1 MGLIDD
7 KKRINEIELTE
18 ERAILVGLITPQQ
31 GEAKAREYLDE
42 LEFLAETAGATTVR
56 TFLQR
61 CDGPNSTSYVGKGKL
76 EEIVAYVEDNDIS
89 LVIFD
94 DDLSPKQVAFIE
106 KAVKVKTLDRTSLIL
121 DIFAKRAQTAS
132 AKMQV
137 ELAQYQYLSL
147 IHI

>member
-7 KKRINEIELTE
+7 SKRINEIDQKE

-31 GEAKAREYLDE
+31 GEAKAKEYLDE
-42 LEFLAETAGATTVR
+42 LEFLAETAGAVTVH

-76 EEIVAYVEDNDIS
+76 EEIVAYVEQNDIN

-94 DDLSPKQVAFIE
+94 DDLTPKQVAFIE
-106 KAVKVKTLDRTSLIL
+106 KAVQVKTLDRTSLIL

-137 ELAQYQYLSL
+137 ELAQYQYLL
-147 IHI
+147 P

>member
-7 KKRINEIELTE
+7 KKRVNEIELSE

-31 GEAKAREYLDE
+31 GEAKAKEYLDE
-42 LEFLAETAGATTVR
+42 LEFLAETAGAVTVR

-94 DDLSPKQVAFIE
+94 ETSRPSRLPLS
-106 KAVKVKTLDRTSLIL
+106 R
-121 DIFAKRAQTAS
+121 RR
-132 AKMQV
+132 
-137 ELAQYQYLSL
+137 
-147 IHI
+147 

>member
-7 KKRINEIELTE
+7 SKRINDIDVKE

-76 EEIVAYVEDNDIS
+76 EEIVAYVEENDIN

-94 DDLSPKQVAFIE
+94 DDLTPKQVAT
-106 KAVKVKTLDRTSLIL
+106 AVSSRPKSPCSRRNSPNLTSRRSPSART
-121 DIFAKRAQTAS
+121 AAN
-132 AKMQV
+132 
-137 ELAQYQYLSL
+137 
-147 IHI
+147 